1 MIHNEGG
8 DAPFVIFAHA
18 KITES
23 VRLYL
28 KVA

>member
-1 MIHNEGG
+1 MINNEGG
-8 DAPFVIFAHA
+8 DALFVIFAHA

-23 VRLYL
+23 VRMHL